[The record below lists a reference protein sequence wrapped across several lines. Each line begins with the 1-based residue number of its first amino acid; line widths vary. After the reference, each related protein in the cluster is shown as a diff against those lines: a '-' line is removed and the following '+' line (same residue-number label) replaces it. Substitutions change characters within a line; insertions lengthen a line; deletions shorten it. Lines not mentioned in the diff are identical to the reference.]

1 MLDGDGNAITLCGFG
16 GCPQVWNHKGRC
28 EVPILDSRRRAPR
41 APARLDDSPERSRS
55 PPEERAEGDRSSAA
69 ARQGASEDWAPKHE
83 NENGREVA
91 LQPAP
96 EQSTAMRPDAQPA
109 TEHAPAAVDARPDT
123 QPAPEHAPVTL
134 DAIPDDSQQP
144 APEQTPLPTPTPL
157 GYPTPRP
164 TSEAA
169 SGCGEETPAPTL
181 VPSMSPPES
190 VARREEIVTE
200 VEVDGVLMQLYLS
213 RQSSTG
219 KVAVAHVAPS
229 RRATTVPLC
238 GERGEPARPGCRAR
252 GCGTVAEGSLSH
264 APARFPLS
272 LPLLSLPLLS
282 LPLLSLPL
290 LPPHRLPRR
299 GRLLSARAG
308 ARPAVQGAGHRAAG
322 AHARPLYHPATLALG
337 TYQLY
342 LHRTT
347 DSSTTGGSFL
357 CHRCARS
364 ATSPPRSMRP
374 SATPSGRARSGAR
387 CLRR

>member
-1 MLDGDGNAITLCGFG
+1 MLPGTMLDGDGNAITLCGFG

-219 KVAVAHVAPS
+219 KVAVAHVAPPPESHHGAPLRRARRARAAWLQGAWLWHS
-229 RRATTVPLC
+229 RRGVTVARP
-238 GERGEPARPGCRAR
+238 RSVPSEPAPSEPAPSEPAPSAPTQATAAWSTALGQGRSATGRTRRRP
-252 GCGTVAEGSLSH
+252 
-264 APARFPLS
+264 
-272 LPLLSLPLLS
+272 
-282 LPLLSLPL
+282 
-290 LPPHRLPRR
+290 PRR
-299 GRLLSARAG
+299 
-308 ARPAVQGAGHRAAG
+308 
-322 AHARPLYHPATLALG
+322 
-337 TYQLY
+337 
-342 LHRTT
+342 
-347 DSSTTGGSFL
+347 
-357 CHRCARS
+357 RCARA
-364 ATSPPRSMRP
+364 ATVPPSYLGTWHLP
-374 SATPSGRARSGAR
+374 TLLAPHD
-387 CLRR
+387 